1 MINVPARIKAAFQS
15 DSMNKTYILSFI
27 DGPTIN
33 NVKLASDSIV
43 LTESLCSEEQ
53 LHYGCCESAMIE
65 LDTEYIAESFTG
77 KIFDLYLI
85 LGDYEDDP
93 FIVGRYIVNTEEVST
108 DRYLKSITAYDVM
121 YVLNGLDVT
130 YWYYNEISFPITYK
144 DLRDSLLSYVGQEQ
158 VELEL
163 VNDAIEISEDF
174 LNGDYNVTFEKVMK
188 AICEWNAVFGHINR
202 EGKFT
207 YISLDA
213 ADNEELYPSKTT
225 FPSKTTYPA
234 SIRSKNYFIPQT
246 LTKSE
251 MSWENY
257 MCKTVDTVQVRNRS
271 GAVVL
276 EYHIAEKETY
286 TNVYVIQENAITDGM
301 NAANMQTALQNFAEK
316 IKKVTYKPCDVTM
329 KMDLSFEVGD
339 PVTFTST
346 DGTRIPTYIF
356 KRTMEGIVSA
366 FDEIEATGYEEWI
379 NDSPS
384 NDGAV
389 QDLIEN
395 VADLNDRVT
404 DLESGDGQIQ
414 IISTDKLPTAP
425 KKNVLYLI
433 QGTVYVN

>member
-1 MINVPARIKAAFQS
+1 MINVPSRIKAAFQS
-15 DSMNKTYILSFI
+15 DSMNKTYILSFT
-27 DGPTIN
+27 DGPTVT
-33 NVKLASDSIV
+33 NVGLASDSIV
-43 LTESLCSEEQ
+43 LTETLCSEEQ
-53 LHYGCCESAMIE
+53 LHYGCCEAAMIE
-65 LDTEYIAESFTG
+65 LDTEYVAESYNG
-77 KIFDLYLI
+77 KIFDLFLI

-93 FIVGRYIVNTEEVST
+93 FSVGRYIINEEEVST
-108 DRYLKSITAYDVM
+108 DRYLKSITAYDIM
-121 YVLNGLDVT
+121 YILKNLDVT
-130 YWYYNEISFPITYK
+130 YWYYNEITFPISLK
-144 DLRDSLLSYVGQEQ
+144 NLRDSLLSYVGQEQ
-158 VELEL
+158 VTMEL
-163 VNDAIEISEDF
+163 VNDNIQVNDF
-174 LNGDYNVTFEKVMK
+174 LNGDYNITFEKVMK

-213 ADNEELYPSKTT
+213 EDSEETYPSKTT
-225 FPSKTTYPA
+225 FPGKNTFPK
-234 SIRSKNYFIPQT
+234 SIKSKNYFVSQH

-271 GAVVL
+271 GVVIL
-276 EYHIAEKETY
+276 EYHIPEKETY
-286 TNVYVIQENAITDGM
+286 TNIYVIQENCITDGISE
-301 NAANMQTALQNFAEK
+301 NDLQTALRNFAEK

-384 NDGAV
+384 NDGAI
-389 QDLIEN
+389 QDLADN
-395 VADLNDRVT
+395 VSDLDDRVT
-404 DLESGDGQIQ
+404 ALEEGDSQIQ
-414 IISTDKLPTAP
+414 IISTKQLPSSP

-433 QGTVYVN
+433 QGTIYVS